1 MKDCLV
7 YFFNGFL
14 DSGKTS
20 LICSWAGSDDFSKAK
35 LVILATEE
43 GEIEYEEDSYPGADP
58 IVLIKDSEEITS
70 ELMFSIEKDYQP
82 DFLFIEWNGS
92 VPPSKFFEENDVPR
106 RWMLAASIVVVDAST
121 YGEFFRNM
129 QPLFAEYY
137 KYGDNILFN
146 RVDPDVVSLPRL
158 RASVKAI
165 NPGVNIAFF
174 GKDNEPV
181 LIEDHLPYNL
191 EESPCP
197 IKDEDF
203 GIFYTDMMDN
213 VKRYNGKRVVLV
225 GRAEVYRE
233 IRGKGFALARPAY
246 TCCSNDIG
254 SIQLLC
260 LYKYKSNFPSGEW
273 IKVTGR
279 IRYFEQI
286 DPQTKQKVPMP
297 CLEVEDYALTSKPEV
312 EMVYFS

>member
-20 LICSWAGSDDFSKAK
+20 LICTWAGSDDFRKTK

-43 GEIEYEEDSYPGADP
+43 GEIEYDDDAYPGAEP
-58 IVLIKDSEEITS
+58 IVIIKEPDEITS
-70 ELMFSIEKDYQP
+70 ELMFAIEKEHKP

-92 VPPSKFFEENDVPR
+92 VSPSKFFDETDVPR

-129 QPLFAEYY
+129 QPLFADYY

-146 RVDPDVVSLPRL
+146 RVDPEVNSLPKL

-174 GKDNEPV
+174 GEDNEPV

-191 EESPCP
+191 EDNPCL

-213 VKRYNGKRVVLV
+213 VNRYNGKRVSLV
-225 GRAEVYRE
+225 GRAVVFRE
-233 IRGKGFALARPAY
+233 MRGKGFALSRPAY

-254 SIQLLC
+254 QIQLLC
-260 LYKYKSNFPSGEW
+260 LYNYKSNFPANEW
-273 IKVTGR
+273 VKVTGR
-279 IRYFEQI
+279 IRYFEQP
-286 DPQTKQKVPMP
+286 DPQTGKKVPMG
-297 CLEVEDYALTSKPEV
+297 CLEVENYVLTSKPEV